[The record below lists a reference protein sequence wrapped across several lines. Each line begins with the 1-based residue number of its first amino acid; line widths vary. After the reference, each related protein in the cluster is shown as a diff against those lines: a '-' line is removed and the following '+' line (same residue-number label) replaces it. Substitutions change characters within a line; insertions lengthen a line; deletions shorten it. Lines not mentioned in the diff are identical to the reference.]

1 MILETAKAAAAKTK
15 IMYRAFLSNAQLRG
29 YLSVLIENNL
39 LEYLE
44 VTQTFKTTAK
54 GVTFLK
60 MHSKIGELLQT
71 KTREG

>member
-1 MILETAKAAAAKTK
+1 MILEAAKAAAAKTK
-15 IMYRAFLSNAQLRG
+15 IMYRGFLSIAQLRG
-29 YLSVLIENNL
+29 YLSVLTENHL

-44 VTQTFKTTAK
+44 GTLTFKTTAK

-71 KTREG
+71 KAREG